1 MKIERENDAKV
12 IFPSMI
18 INFMWGISSGLL
30 LEMQLQGKL

>member
-12 IFPSMI
+12 IWNSFK
-18 INFMWGISSGLL
+18 FMWGISSGLL